1 MNENCIMPE
10 EPYCPCCPY
19 GYIYYPEDGDGT
31 FCEWICTREENEEC

>member
-10 EPYCPCCPY
+10 QPYCPCCQY

-31 FCEWICTREENEEC
+31 ECEWICLRESEE